1 MNIIGLWDKQTP
13 IAEKVEILKK
23 DFAEGKVPELPYFL
37 VGNKTIKSKIQTS
50 LENIDGSR
58 MQTCLLTADYGQG
71 KTNLVKYIQLYFK
84 NHEELNTKVVYQC
97 ANVEHYDIF
106 MILLRQLQ
114 LHALDKLQNILISL
128 RGNEQVLKQLAND
141 FEDEFAGV
149 REYAMNLIDKNRTID
164 ELRELLLV
172 GTGQL
177 YTKRSFQKLNI
188 NFFTNYERR
197 CILVL
202 FLNILAYT
210 GSFYIFVIDEL
221 ENVYNRSEKR
231 LSIMLTTYR
240 DLLDMFNKIKGH
252 LLFVCTTPAF
262 ELETVN
268 PPFYSRIKPH
278 IIEIEPIKEKQDIKD
293 LCYYLQDDILKTNKT
308 NQEIEKIVSLL
319 YKEQKNQ
326 ILSTRLLIQHIS
338 SLLRDEEKF
347 EGLSKYLNGHQKL
360 KDLYMQSKKYLE
372 MTNALSMVA
381 NSFFDPLA
389 YYLEANGFVVGD
401 NLKRRDLQSFIDVES
416 KRAIMFLFNEKY
428 NLTRKIGVLINEYD
442 VNEISIFVPTN
453 KNVSISYDE
462 INEYNNI
469 VLQDYNSE
477 ELFVLLD
484 MFKSHYDCQNEIAN
498 LVHKYTDNIL

>member
-1 MNIIGLWDKQTP
+1 M
-13 IAEKVEILKK
+13 
-23 DFAEGKVPELPYFL
+23 
-37 VGNKTIKSKIQTS
+37 
-50 LENIDGSR
+50 
-58 MQTCLLTADYGQG
+58 
-71 KTNLVKYIQLYFK
+71 
-84 NHEELNTKVVYQC
+84 
-97 ANVEHYDIF
+97 
-106 MILLRQLQ
+106 
-114 LHALDKLQNILISL
+114 
-128 RGNEQVLKQLAND
+128 
-141 FEDEFAGV
+141 
-149 REYAMNLIDKNRTID
+149 
-164 ELRELLLV
+164 
-172 GTGQL
+172 
-177 YTKRSFQKLNI
+177 
-188 NFFTNYERR
+188 
-197 CILVL
+197 
-202 FLNILAYT
+202 
-210 GSFYIFVIDEL
+210 
-221 ENVYNRSEKR
+221 
-231 LSIMLTTYR
+231 
-240 DLLDMFNKIKGH
+240 
-252 LLFVCTTPAF
+252 
-262 ELETVN
+262 
-268 PPFYSRIKPH
+268 
-278 IIEIEPIKEKQDIKD
+278 
-293 LCYYLQDDILKTNKT
+293 ILKTNKT
-308 NQEIEKIVSLL
+308 NQEVEKIVSLL

-326 ILSTRLLIQHIS
+326 ILPTRLLIQHIS